1 MNIIL
6 GIFGF
11 VVPIANCKM
20 WTGYKM
26 QVVGIQVHQWFEDKQ
41 DSKPYWCS
49 KGYNMQGEKK
59 QIFEVKGWSESLN
72 LMFY

>member
-1 MNIIL
+1 
-6 GIFGF
+6 
-11 VVPIANCKM
+11 
-20 WTGYKM
+20 M

-59 QIFEVKGWSESLN
+59 QIFEVKG
-72 LMFY
+72 